1 MDNHYNRARSWRIA
15 LLVGLAINISV
26 TCALVAEESSTA
38 TPPVQESTGNSF
50 PTPLSPDLPYDVDV
64 AKVRK
69 LDNEGKIAVAQ
80 REFDILAWQ
89 AFIALN
95 WPADKDGQPDRS
107 KTIADSDGLRVWNF
121 WRSADSIF
129 LADGAKPAP
138 WEETAAFS
146 EEPLTKDKAAWRQHT
161 TRADQNFQAFS
172 GPLVDQNGKW
182 VRYQVL
188 VNREEF
194 DYIFENELYSQ
205 DGQVKFSQRPEANT
219 VDFPVNDGTKRH
231 GAIEIKLA
239 WKELGEHDDKSR
251 FYHTHVKV
259 AVAEPA
265 KQGEPPKIKEIE
277 AGLVGM
283 HISMR
288 TQSSPEWIWATFEQ
302 IDNVRVNHYS
312 NGKPVHP
319 NFFNPELPQPVNVL
333 PPKNAIID
341 PKTGAVSIVT
351 DTTAPTTWVESLTS
365 TPVQVARVDVPTQGT
380 LNPLDKELGLVAAAI
395 NSEVQAL
402 LQKANSV
409 FQYYELID
417 AQWPVNPNAPAFAGG
432 DNSAPESITHK
443 TPGDMVPVFLV
454 NTTME
459 TYFQKG
465 EQPAGPLEQD
475 DRLAPGA
482 PPIDSTPVFGT
493 ESCVGCHYSSGIA
506 IGFKKD
512 KSGKEILNLNSLP
525 TPIYGENNHFGK
537 TGNANFSWLLQ
548 IEAKARPRGQ
558 APTAPRAPVEEQPAD
573 LLDIEKYLDTGTKA
587 RTEQ

>member
-1 MDNHYNRARSWRIA
+1 MEIKKDDHYDRARSWRIV
-15 LLVGLAINISV
+15 LLVGLALNISV
-26 TCALVAEESSTA
+26 TCTPA
-38 TPPVQESTGNSF
+38 TPPNEESAGVNF

-69 LDNEGKIAVAQ
+69 LDDEGKISGAQ
-80 REFDILAWQ
+80 QEFDILAWQ

-138 WEETAAFS
+138 WEVTAASS
-146 EEPLTKDKAAWRQHT
+146 EQPLIRDKAAWRQHT

-194 DYIFENELYSQ
+194 EYIFENELYSQ
-205 DGQVKFSQRPEANT
+205 DGQVKFSQKPEENT

-251 FYHTHVKV
+251 FYHKNITVLL
-259 AVAEPA
+259 AEPT
-265 KQGEPPKIKEIE
+265 KPGEPPKTKEIE

-283 HISMR
+283 HLSMR
-288 TQSSPEWIWATFEQ
+288 TQSSPEWIWSTFEQ

-312 NGKPVHP
+312 DGKPVHP

-333 PPKNAIID
+333 PPKNAITD
-341 PKTGAVSIVT
+341 PKTGAVSVVT
-351 DTTAPTTWVESLTS
+351 DTTAPTTWVESLT
-365 TPVQVARVDVPTQGT
+365 TAPVQLARVDVPTQGT
-380 LNPLDKELGLVAAAI
+380 LNPLDKDLGLVAAAI
-395 NSEVQAL
+395 NKEVQAL

-417 AQWPVNPNAPAFAGG
+417 AQWPVHPNAPAFAGG
-432 DNSAPESITHK
+432 DNSAPESITYK
-443 TPGDMVPVFLV
+443 TPGDVVPVFLV

-465 EQPAGPLEQD
+465 LQPAGPLEQD

-512 KSGKEILNLNSLP
+512 ESGKEILNLNSLP

-537 TGNANFSWLLQ
+537 TGNANYSWLLQ
-548 IEAKARPRGQ
+548 IEAKAKPRVTPVTP
-558 APTAPRAPVEEQPAD
+558 AVKARAPLEEQPAN
-573 LLDIEKYLDTGTKA
+573 LLDVEKYLEPETKA